1 MQNWKRLLLIIVLT
15 LAGLA
20 ILSLGLGLVFT
31 DLIVD
36 FWWHIELGLQEFFWL
51 KLLYRYILAGIVTLF
66 FFLIFFLNFWAAS
79 RFLGVDE
86 DRLARL
92 SRDEM
97 TRRQRFLNL
106 FQTGSIRVY
115 IPLSL
120 ILAIGIAIPFYKE
133 WHTALLF
140 VFGPKSGVKDFF
152 FGQDVS
158 FFLFSYP
165 VFQLIQKEMLIASI
179 ILTAAV
185 TLLYFMEHRITAG
198 RGKEW
203 APGAKVHLTGLA
215 IVTVLIVAWGF
226 ILERYQLLYTE
237 VHEPQFF
244 GPGFLELNYYLPLI
258 WMSVAA
264 LIGTAI
270 AAIWFAHRGKGL
282 ATALSLGSIF
292 LATLVARNI
301 SAIPEAI
308 DRFIVKPNPVKTE
321 VVSMKNNIDATL
333 AAYDL
338 NNITNIDILPGLPAD
353 DVLDP
358 ELRSHLYNIPVWD
371 PEFLDDV
378 YQQLQGIRPYYH
390 FTNVDVDRYLING
403 RLEQVNLAARENN
416 ISLLPPAAQNWENT
430 HLRYTHGYGAVATPA
445 AQDGQTS
452 MHWYLQDLTMQSNGE
467 FAVVQRPDIYYG
479 EENLSY
485 AIVPNK
491 LDLVGIPSADEES
504 SFNYTGSGGVPI
516 SSLFRKLLFA
526 LYFRDEKLFFSVN
539 INGESKA
546 LFHRNVVERVRELTP
561 FLKLDHDPYIVITPK
576 RIFWVIDAYTI
587 SDWYPTSKRTSARFN
602 RDEGEQQFNYI
613 RNSVKIVVDAYDGR
627 VDYYINDKSDPIIQG
642 YNNAYPGLFKDI
654 TTMPPALKEHLRYPQ
669 DLFVNQMKIYARY
682 HQTEPALFYEQAE
695 TWDFARAN
703 DAIVKPYYLTT
714 ALEGYQSERHNFVL
728 LNPMTPI
735 GRSNL
740 SVLAVAGTFA
750 PGQEPVTPQGKANG
764 KKIIMYRFN
773 RESQVEGPAQV
784 SALIDQDPDIARQ
797 LTLWDQRGSRV
808 LRGRII
814 VLPVGR
820 SVLYVQPVYIVSTSG
835 TRIPELQRI
844 ILSMGNVVVMDASLE
859 NGIIELEKRLKALRG
874 SSPGRV
880 PKETKPVTSP
890 PAGGPSI
897 SPM

>member
-1 MQNWKRLLLIIVLT
+1 
-15 LAGLA
+15 
-20 ILSLGLGLVFT
+20 
-31 DLIVD
+31 
-36 FWWHIELGLQEFFWL
+36 
-51 KLLYRYILAGIVTLF
+51 
-66 FFLIFFLNFWAAS
+66 
-79 RFLGVDE
+79 
-86 DRLARL
+86 
-92 SRDEM
+92 
-97 TRRQRFLNL
+97 
-106 FQTGSIRVY
+106 
-115 IPLSL
+115 
-120 ILAIGIAIPFYKE
+120 
-133 WHTALLF
+133 
-140 VFGPKSGVKDFF
+140 
-152 FGQDVS
+152 
-158 FFLFSYP
+158 
-165 VFQLIQKEMLIASI
+165 
-179 ILTAAV
+179 
-185 TLLYFMEHRITAG
+185 
-198 RGKEW
+198 
-203 APGAKVHLTGLA
+203 
-215 IVTVLIVAWGF
+215 
-226 ILERYQLLYTE
+226 
-237 VHEPQFF
+237 
-244 GPGFLELNYYLPLI
+244 
-258 WMSVAA
+258 
-264 LIGTAI
+264 
-270 AAIWFAHRGKGL
+270 
-282 ATALSLGSIF
+282 
-292 LATLVARNI
+292 
-301 SAIPEAI
+301 
-308 DRFIVKPNPVKTE
+308 
-321 VVSMKNNIDATL
+321 
-333 AAYDL
+333 
-338 NNITNIDILPGLPAD
+338 
-353 DVLDP
+353 
-358 ELRSHLYNIPVWD
+358 
-371 PEFLDDV
+371 
-378 YQQLQGIRPYYH
+378 
-390 FTNVDVDRYLING
+390 
-403 RLEQVNLAARENN
+403 
-416 ISLLPPAAQNWENT
+416 SLLPPAAQNWENT